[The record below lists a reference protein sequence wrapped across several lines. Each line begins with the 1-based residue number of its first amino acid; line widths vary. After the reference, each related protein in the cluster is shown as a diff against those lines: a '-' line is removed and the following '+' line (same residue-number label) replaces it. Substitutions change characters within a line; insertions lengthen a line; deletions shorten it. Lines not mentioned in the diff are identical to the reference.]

1 MKQVLLIMNAKKLQ
15 EQLTESFCSKDE
27 WFRKELMTPVEVNDG
42 ISFSNE
48 AMAIIISK
56 ELMPIECNLKKDISL
71 LEDDNLSI
79 EITSDELQSVID
91 RIPKIF
97 AYQDVEEKC
106 PECEGEGTVTA
117 EYWANHKN
125 EDGEHYFEF
134 DVDCPICEGT
144 GTIIVSKITDERVI
158 NKNAVITFNGFNRY
172 YTADKLLK
180 LQEAMKIFDVDKSK
194 IVHIGEKFIVNIK
207 QGVSFIGM
215 EYIPDANDKITTISL

>member
-1 MKQVLLIMNAKKLQ
+1 M
-15 EQLTESFCSKDE
+15 F
-27 WFRKELMTPVEVNDG
+27 
-42 ISFSNE
+42 
-48 AMAIIISK
+48 
-56 ELMPIECNLKKDISL
+56 L

-91 RIPKIF
+91 GIPKIF
-97 AYQDVEEKC
+97 VYNDVEENC
-106 PECEGEGTVTA
+106 PECNGEGKVTA

-125 EDGEHYFEF
+125 EDGERYFEF

-207 QGVSFIGM
+207 QGVSFIGI

>member
-1 MKQVLLIMNAKKLQ
+1 MQINNLQ
-15 EQLTESFCSKDE
+15 EQLTESFCSKDK
-27 WFRKELMTPVEVNDG
+27 WFRMELMTPVEVNDG
-42 ISFSNE
+42 ISFSDGYT
-48 AMAIIISK
+48 AVIVRK
-56 ELMPIECNLKKDISL
+56 ELMPIECDEKRAASF
-71 LEDDNLSI
+71 LEDDNVSI
-79 EITSDELQSVID
+79 ELSKENLEILINA
-91 RIPKIF
+91 IPKIEV
-97 AYQDVEEKC
+97 YKDVEEKC
-106 PECEGEGTVTA
+106 PECNGEGKVTA

-125 EDGEHYFEF
+125 EDGERYFEF

-144 GTIIVSKITDERVI
+144 GTIIVSKITEERVT
-158 NKNAVITFNGFNRY
+158 NKNAVITFNRFNRY